1 MAPPEFIPFGGD
13 EVAPFDPES
22 AEIVVL
28 PIPYERDASYGTGSQ
43 DGPFHMLQASVQLER
58 IDEETFTAWGDLKIR
73 TDFPLM
79 PTGTPESAMIEIQS
93 AASRLLSEGRRV
105 LCLGGD
111 HSISIGPILAA
122 AKAVPELGLLW
133 IDAHLDLRDTWNGS
147 RYNHACVMRRVIE
160 ESGIPVI
167 PVGTRSVAPEELA
180 AAEHHRI
187 QPVYAHAIDPLDSSW
202 IRRVVDAL
210 PEHVYLSIDLDG
222 LDPSVVPGT
231 GTPEPGGLS
240 YRQVVSLIAAVGQHR
255 TVIAADLTELA
266 KIPGSQVSE
275 YTAARLAA
283 KIFVHCFTP

>member
-13 EVAPFDPES
+13 EVTPIDPES

-28 PIPYERDASYGTGSQ
+28 PIPYERDPSYGTGSQ
-43 DGPFHMLQASVQLER
+43 DGPFYILQASTQLER
-58 IDEETFTAWGDLKIR
+58 IDEETLSVWGDLNIH
-73 TDFPLM
+73 TDPPLM
-79 PTGTPESAMIEIQS
+79 PTGTPEWAVMEMKS
-93 AASRLLSEGRRV
+93 AAVRHLSEGRRV

-111 HSISIGPILAA
+111 HAISIGPILAA
-122 AKAVPELGLLW
+122 AESVSELGLLW
-133 IDAHLDLRDTWNGS
+133 IDAHLDLRDSWNGS

-160 ESGIPVI
+160 ETGIPVI

-187 QPVYAHAIDPLDSSW
+187 RPVYAHAIDPLDSSW
-202 IRRVVDAL
+202 IRGVVDAL

-222 LDPSVVPGT
+222 LDPAVVPGT

-240 YRQVVSLIAAVGQHR
+240 YRQVVSLIAALGKQR